1 MSVGLLLITHCRLG
15 PDLLAVA
22 RSIYCDPQVR
32 AEALDVE
39 NDAPLAPL
47 LEEAARLA
55 DRLDDGGGV
64 LVLTDIYGATPANL
78 ALALARRHRHSKV
91 LAGVNL
97 PMLIRAMNY
106 AGLTLDAVVDKAQ
119 AGGRNGVLCC
129 PDANDGV

>member
-22 RSIYCDPQVR
+22 RGIYCDPQVR

-47 LEEAARLA
+47 LEQAERLA

-78 ALALARRHRHSKV
+78 ALALSRRHRHSKV

-97 PMLIRAMNY
+97 TMLIRAMNY

-119 AGGRNGVLCC
+119 TGGRNGVLCC
-129 PDANDGV
+129 PDASDGV